1 MLSSVIGLRL
11 GSDPRVFTEYKAL
24 LDELSKLSHPACPDV
39 DWLHVEQLCL
49 ALHQENGLELQ
60 SMAVLI
66 LARTHLYGLPGL
78 KEGLQSL
85 NRQLPLGWS
94 RMWPPA
100 LGARLELLSWLF
112 EQLQPFLRTMRFT
125 SEDLPLLKRLGE
137 ELEVVAEL
145 LMHRAQV
152 PMVALQALC
161 QQVVRVVGRLER
173 DAVSNDLIKPS
184 SIAPIF
190 RQRSVPIPDRSR
202 ESIVRTEP
210 EVVVLAHDGTYWMKR
225 RNRHSPWLWLLAVLA
240 IALFGAL
247 AWSYSQWR
255 VTEATLAAKMQEP
268 VMLDSLMLFPAG
280 SAELLPE
287 ATEVLATGLINIK
300 AQPNW
305 LIVITGHSDN
315 SGDSRQN
322 RELSQ
327 ARAMAVRDWLQR
339 VGNIPDNCFVVR
351 GVGAIQ
357 PISSNDT
364 EQGKAANRR
373 VDVRLVPHAGACNR
387 SPEMEH
393 IRTFPVHKYSDNDA
407 SRI

>member
-11 GSDPRVFTEYKAL
+11 GSDPRGFTEYKAL

-39 DWLHVEQLCL
+39 DWQHVEQLCL

-78 KEGLQSL
+78 KEGLHSL
-85 NRQLPLGWS
+85 NRQLPLGWA

-112 EQLQPFLRTMRFT
+112 DQLQPLLRTMRFT
-125 SEDLPLLKRLGE
+125 AEDLPVLKRLGD
-137 ELEVVAEL
+137 ELAVVAEL

-161 QQVVRVVGRLER
+161 QQVERVIGRLER
-173 DAVSNDLIKPS
+173 DAVSNDLFRPS
-184 SIAPIF
+184 SVAPIF
-190 RQRSVPIPDRSR
+190 RQRSTLPPEFNR
-202 ESIVRTEP
+202 ETIVRTEP
-210 EVVVLAHDGTYWMKR
+210 EVVVLAQDGTYWMKR
-225 RNRHSPWLWLLAVLA
+225 RNRRSPWLWFLGVLAVG
-240 IALFGAL
+240 LFGGL

-255 VTEATLAAKMQEP
+255 ATEAALAAKMQEP
-268 VMLDSLMLFPAG
+268 VVLDSLMLFPAG

-287 ATEVLATGLINIK
+287 ATEVLAAGLINIK

-327 ARAMAVRDWLQR
+327 ARAIAVRDWLQR

-351 GVGAIQ
+351 GLGASQ
-357 PISSNDT
+357 PMSSNDT
-364 EQGKAANRR
+364 EQGRAANRR
-373 VDVRLVPHAGACNR
+373 VDVRLIPQAGACSRSAEAKQLRR
-387 SPEMEH
+387 SP
-393 IRTFPVHKYSDNDA
+393 SA
-407 SRI
+407 